1 MNMTWVDHVAALS
14 DSALLAR
21 VARLAQHER
30 RLTATL
36 IAHLAELD
44 ARRLYLTEGCSS
56 LFAYCTQVLHLS
68 EHAAYG
74 RIEAARAARRFPVL
88 LVHLADGAVNLTTVC
103 LLAPHLTAENHSELL
118 ERARHQSKRAVEE
131 LVAGLCPRPP
141 APDVIRKVPAPA
153 AGMSEAPLLL
163 SESQAAVDA
172 PQSVPGSPTADPPT
186 AARRTTMIPLAPDRY
201 KIQFTA
207 TAALHAKLRQAQALL
222 RHQVPDGNL
231 EQILDRALTALLR
244 EVTKQKV
251 AATERPRESSGTH
264 PRSRHIPAEVK
275 RTVWIRDGGRCA
287 FLTQDGRRCAEEG
300 FLEFH
305 HVRPYAAGG
314 PATIDNIQLRCRAH
328 NAYEAEQDFGRRLLL
343 AVREDGPPYEMAFD
357 SNTVRI
363 ALTCDRERGPA
374 RVASGLR
381 PPAASG
387 HPSRPP

>member
-1 MNMTWVDHVAALS
+1 MNMTLTLVDDVASLS

-30 RLTATL
+30 RVTATL

-44 ARRLYLTEGCSS
+44 ARRLYLAEGCSS
-56 LFAYCTQVLHLS
+56 LFTYCTQVLHLS

-74 RIEAARAARRFPVL
+74 RIEAARAARRFPIL
-88 LVHLADGAVNLTTVC
+88 LEHLADGAVHLTTVS
-103 LLAPHLTAENHSELL
+103 LLAPHLTAENHRDLL

-131 LVAGLCPRPP
+131 LVARLCPRPP
-141 APDVIRKVPAPA
+141 APDVIRKVPTLG
-153 AGMSEAPLLL
+153 AGMSEAPSFSQGAMDARL
-163 SESQAAVDA
+163 SVSKSATV
-172 PQSVPGSPTADPPT
+172 DPPT
-186 AARRTTMIPLAPDRY
+186 AARRTTVTPLAPERY
-201 KIQFTA
+201 RVQFTA
-207 TAALHAKLRQAQALL
+207 SAALHAKLRRAQALL
-222 RHQVPDGNL
+222 RHQIPDGNL

-251 AATERPRESSGTH
+251 AATEQPRGSPGTY

-275 RTVWIRDGGRCA
+275 RMVWARDGGRCA
-287 FLTQDGRRCAEEG
+287 FLAQDGRRCAEEG

-305 HVRPYAAGG
+305 HIRPYAAGG

-328 NAYEAEQDFGRRLLL
+328 NAYEAGRDFGCRPVL
-343 AVREDGPPYEMAFD
+343 AVREDCPPYELAVD

-363 ALTCDRERGPA
+363 ALTCDRELSPD

-387 HPSRPP
+387 HPPRAP